1 MASTTEPAGKGGFL
15 TYLLSFVLF
24 TLGWQLLAAAVS
36 APLILPGPLAVL
48 RRLVSICGTADFY
61 RHIGATMGRVFLA
74 FAITF
79 AAGSVLGLTCGH
91 SRAARQLLSVLLT
104 AVRSIPVVSFILIA
118 LFWLGSSAVPVFVA
132 VVMTLP
138 VMMTAVCTGCS
149 AAPRQLLDA
158 ASSYRLKPGQLFRHL
173 TLPCLLPFVRD
184 GSISSFGMIWK
195 VVAAGEVLA
204 LPKLGTGQLL
214 YTAQLHLES
223 ADLLAVT
230 LTIVLLSFS
239 FERGAAALLT
249 LLAGQGQDRRRQASA
264 RAAERYGM
272 PESPAEN
279 VNMAKNGNTGIS
291 QPSKASLP
299 PEILLEGVSAVRS
312 GRPLY
317 RDFTLRFA
325 PASSTA
331 IIAPSG
337 AGKTTLLNFVAS
349 LLRPD
354 DGEFSGKVSFGDGT
368 APPRISFLFQEP
380 CLFPRCT
387 VYENVLLPLLNILER
402 EAASRTALRFLAA
415 CGLSGKLS
423 SFPDEMSGGER
434 QRTAL
439 ARAFA
444 FPSPILLL
452 DEAFQSQDL
461 AQKLSLMRLYEKL
474 LGDCPRTVI
483 FVTHDIR
490 EAVSCCSRIIVLKDS
505 PLSTQ
510 LDETLSAPKTS
521 FAARYLSPDA
531 AMRSL
536 EQRIAGLLLDPPL
549 AEPCCF
555 H

>member
-48 RRLVSICGTADFY
+48 RRLVSLCGTADFY
-61 RHIGATMGRVFLA
+61 RHVGATMGRVFTA
-74 FAITF
+74 FAVTF
-79 AAGSVLGLTCGH
+79 AAGSILGLTCGR
-91 SRAARQLLSVLLT
+91 SRVTRQLLSVLLT
-104 AVRSIPVVSFILIA
+104 AVRSVPVVSFILIA

-173 TLPCLLPFVRD
+173 TLPFLLPFVRD
-184 GSISSFGMIWK
+184 SSISSFGMIWK

-264 RAAERYGM
+264 RAAKQYNIAERYGM
-272 PESPAEN
+272 PESPAED
-279 VNMAKNGNTGIS
+279 VNMAKIAKTGSS

-354 DGEFSGKVSFGDGT
+354 DGEF
-368 APPRISFLFQEP
+368 
-380 CLFPRCT
+380 
-387 VYENVLLPLLNILER
+387 
-402 EAASRTALRFLAA
+402 
-415 CGLSGKLS
+415 
-423 SFPDEMSGGER
+423 
-434 QRTAL
+434 
-439 ARAFA
+439 
-444 FPSPILLL
+444 
-452 DEAFQSQDL
+452 
-461 AQKLSLMRLYEKL
+461 
-474 LGDCPRTVI
+474 
-483 FVTHDIR
+483 
-490 EAVSCCSRIIVLKDS
+490 
-505 PLSTQ
+505 
-510 LDETLSAPKTS
+510 
-521 FAARYLSPDA
+521 
-531 AMRSL
+531 
-536 EQRIAGLLLDPPL
+536 
-549 AEPCCF
+549 
-555 H
+555 